1 MAGLSIEVDVPRSI
15 IINYDENF
23 NEREDYKLNEL
34 FQVLKFM
41 KIKQNKNSKVLNSM
55 DLLEVIRAGAL
66 YYENEGMRL
75 VNVVKQMTAF
85 NSIDHND
92 RLALVKYSGVE
103 VIIFRSIQCYDDK
116 QRHWRFPMVI
126 RCNSLD
132 ISLHIVYTENNTII
146 TMNVNILKQFSQG
159 GYALYMNN
167 WNSIMKECE
176 SDPVII
182 DLVIINS

>member
-1 MAGLSIEVDVPRSI
+1 MDTSCTALSPYSGDSFSENDISDVEEVLRFNDIIENSYKMAGLSIEVDVPRSI

-41 KIKQNKNSKVLNSM
+41 KIKQNKNSKLLNSM

-132 ISLHIVYTENNTII
+132 ICLHIVYTG
-146 TMNVNILKQFSQG
+146 K
-159 GYALYMNN
+159 
-167 WNSIMKECE
+167 
-176 SDPVII
+176 
-182 DLVIINS
+182 